1 MVLKCCIKKYVEKGV
16 QKQNK
21 AYIFLIIMCES
32 NVVPQSGYMKD
43 KQMAARPVL
52 RMSASVD
59 LRAASLHDA
68 KKLLERLQEL
78 MRDPMLLDRSLAS
91 SFFDSFYYYYGA
103 IETCQLL
110 H

>member
-1 MVLKCCIKKYVEKGV
+1 
-16 QKQNK
+16 
-21 AYIFLIIMCES
+21 
-32 NVVPQSGYMKD
+32 MKD

-78 MRDPMLLDRSLAS
+78 MRDPSLLDRSLAF
-91 SFFDSFYYYYGA
+91 SFFYFFYYYYGA
-103 IETCQLL
+103 IEACQLL
-110 H
+110 HLSLYYSVRHRLKEALKLVRLKVTWDRLDEQALGRSRK